1 MATKTVVVFGATG
14 FTGRLVVDALLAM
27 DHGHVILGGRDEDK
41 LQALSEKH
49 GGLETRLADARR
61 PETLPALVRGAHV
74 VVDTAGP
81 FLELGEPVV
90 RAAIDAG
97 AHFVDTT
104 GEQAYMARVLE
115 RYHGGAKLKRL
126 AVLNAQAFEF
136 ALGYCVASLLAD
148 WDHELDTIDV
158 FNRVDGFGATR
169 GTRKSTL
176 RSLLEEAVVR
186 RDGRLVRRGASPVP
200 MRVRMPGSDET
211 ELAVPFPGGEAL
223 HLSRAHPEVANVT
236 TNLVLPEKLALAV
249 MGGWSL
255 RSLLKPLARFGAL
268 DPVLDKIDQ
277 GPEGPSDEQR
287 KSATFKVLARGSG
300 RGRSRGVLATGRDP
314 YGITGVIAALAAK
327 LLVEGQPHAVGV
339 ISTDQAFGA
348 RAFVDLLAPHG
359 VEVSRHEL

>member
-1 MATKTVVVFGATG
+1 MATKQVVVFGATG
-14 FTGRLVVDALLAM
+14 FTGKLVVEALLGM
-27 DHGHVILGGRDEDK
+27 GLTNVIVGGRDEEK
-41 LQALSEKH
+41 LTALSDAH

-61 PETLPALVRGAHV
+61 PETLPDLVRGAHV
-74 VVDTAGP
+74 VIDTAGP
-81 FLELGEPVV
+81 FIELGEPVV

-97 AHFVDTT
+97 AHFIDTT

-115 RYHGGAKLKRL
+115 RYHGGAKLKKL

-136 ALGYCVASLLAD
+136 ALGYCVASMLAD

-158 FNRVDGFGATR
+158 FNRVQGFGATR
-169 GTRKSTL
+169 GTQKSAVK
-176 RSLLEEAVVR
+176 SLLEEALVR
-186 RDGRLVRRGASPVP
+186 KDGRLVRRGASPVP

-223 HLSRAHPEVANVT
+223 HLARAHPEIANVT
-236 TNLVLPEKLALAV
+236 TNLVLPERIALAL

-255 RSLLKPLARFGAL
+255 RSLLKPLARLGAL

-277 GPEGPSDEQR
+277 GPEGPSDAQR
-287 KSATFKVLARGSG
+287 QSAKFKVLARGSG

-327 LLVEGQPHAVGV
+327 LLVEGHPYTVGV
-339 ISTDQAFGA
+339 VSTDQAFGA
-348 RAFVDLLAPHG
+348 RAFLDLLAPYG